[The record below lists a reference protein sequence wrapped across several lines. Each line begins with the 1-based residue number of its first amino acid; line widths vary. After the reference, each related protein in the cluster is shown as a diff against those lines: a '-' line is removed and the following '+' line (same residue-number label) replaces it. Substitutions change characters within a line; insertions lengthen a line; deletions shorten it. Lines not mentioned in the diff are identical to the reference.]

1 MLGTLIK
8 FTGGVLVGAALGMA
22 LGRLVAPSS
31 GQELKSDMRSY
42 WDGVV
47 ETGRQAEAQRRSE
60 LEAQFAQAKKFNG

>member
-8 FTGGVLVGAALGMA
+8 FTGGVLAGTALGMA
-22 LGRLVAPSS
+22 LGRLLAPTS
-31 GQELKSDMRSY
+31 GQELKSNMQAY

-47 ETGRQAEAQRRSE
+47 EVGRQAEAQRRAE